1 MGPPVPTTTLPFG
14 SMLRVEELTS
24 PPALTMYACD
34 ARQRCQA
41 GSVTIIEQAIH
52 DRRQG
57 AEKRAR
63 NGVPVARADGAEHVL
78 DPMIGLCKN
87 VANV

>member
-1 MGPPVPTTTLPFG
+1 VPTTTLPFG

-52 DRRQG
+52 DRRQV

>member
-1 MGPPVPTTTLPFG
+1 
-14 SMLRVEELTS
+14 
-24 PPALTMYACD
+24 MYACE
-34 ARQRCQA
+34 ARQRCKA
-41 GSVTIIEQAIH
+41 ASVTIIEQAIH